1 MDTPHA
7 EDLSAFAG
15 YTEFALS
22 PSAPEAHVTLD
33 IPPQLV
39 WECAAGLEDPV
50 LVAQRFGFEGEK
62 WERLSQWPPF
72 ITAVQAQRSEFER
85 NGMTFRL
92 KAGLMAEEM
101 MAMMFKQAVSV
112 DSTVLQKLSVFN
124 ALTDVAG
131 LKAPKVDANAGN
143 AAPKFSI
150 TINIPQAPGPT
161 PITIDG

>member
-1 MDTPHA
+1 MND
-7 EDLSAFAG
+7 DLIHSNHS
-15 YTEFALS
+15 EFALS
-22 PSAPEAHVTLD
+22 PTAVEPHVTLD

-50 LVAQRFGFEGEK
+50 LIAARFGFEGDK

-72 ITAVQAQRSEFER
+72 ITAVQSQRAEFDR

-101 MAMMFKQAVSV
+101 MSQMFKQAISI
-112 DSTVLQKLSVFN
+112 DSTILQKLSVFN
-124 ALTDVAG
+124 SLVDVAG
-131 LKAPKVDANAGN
+131 LKPDKKQVDTAVN

-150 TINIPQAPGPT
+150 TINFPNQQPT
-161 PITIDG
+161 PVTIDG